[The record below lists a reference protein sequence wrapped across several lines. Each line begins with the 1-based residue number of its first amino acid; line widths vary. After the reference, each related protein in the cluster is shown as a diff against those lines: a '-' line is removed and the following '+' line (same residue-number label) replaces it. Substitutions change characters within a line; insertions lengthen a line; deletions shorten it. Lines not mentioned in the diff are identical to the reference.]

1 MCEHN
6 WLLLSKLHIPVIKLL
21 HTNNLSLDRPLNA
34 IFFKLDVVT
43 NKFSAYS
50 SYTYHVLCKYFLD
63 PSGVHI
69 NVILQNLKLKEH
81 LSHVPNETIRRTIN
95 ELEDN
100 SDVYETSSNSFRIVN

>member
-1 MCEHN
+1 MCMQ
-6 WLLLSKLHIPVIKLL
+6 
-21 HTNNLSLDRPLNA
+21 
-34 IFFKLDVVT
+34 IFFT
-43 NKFSAYS
+43 
-50 SYTYHVLCKYFLD
+50 D

-100 SDVYETSSNSFRIVN
+100 SNVYETSSNCFRIVN